1 MQLQII
7 TPEETFFKG
16 DVDLVRVP
24 GSSGSFAIM
33 HGHAPIISTLEPGT
47 IKIVQGVDE
56 RFFDITEQSVVEQ
69 NNNKVI
75 IITQKI
81 EESFPIFVR

>member
-33 HGHAPIISTLEPGT
+33 HNHAPIISTLEPGT